1 VSARAARLTT
11 IRDWSR
17 AVAVRTQSAEEYLEA
32 IFKLQRGAE
41 PVTVKRLAVELGV
54 APPSVSEM
62 LGRLRVAGLVEEP
75 GEGRGIALTEEGNVE
90 GATLVRRHRLSER
103 FLVDYLDMP
112 WDAVHEEACKLEHV
126 LSPEVEARLAEQLG
140 NPLTCPHGHAIPAED
155 GSLVDEELR
164 PLSALE
170 PGDAA
175 VIGCI
180 TEEKSDLLRYLA
192 SLGLLPDT
200 PVAVESVAPFNG
212 PLLIRVGG
220 SQYAL
225 GREVTDKIMVR
236 G

>member
-1 VSARAARLTT
+1 MST
-11 IRDWSR
+11 
-17 AVAVRTQSAEEYLEA
+17 RTQSVEEYLEA
-32 IFKLQRGAE
+32 IFKLQRGQDS
-41 PVTVKRLAVELGV
+41 VTVTRLAAELGV

-62 LGRLRVAGLVEEP
+62 LRRLRADGLVAEP
-75 GEGRGIALTEEGNVE
+75 AEGMGITLTTDGETE
-90 GATLVRRHRLSER
+90 GAILVRRHRLSER

-140 NPLTCPHGHAIPAED
+140 NPRTCPHGHTIPGED
-155 GSLVDEELR
+155 GTLPDDDLR
-164 PLSALE
+164 PLSGLE
-170 PGDAA
+170 PGDEA

-180 TEEKSDLLRYLA
+180 AEEKSDLLRYLA

-200 PVAVESVAPFNG
+200 RVAVESVAPFNG
-212 PLLIRVGG
+212 PLLVRVGG

>member
-1 VSARAARLTT
+1 VIVST
-11 IRDWSR
+11 
-17 AVAVRTQSAEEYLEA
+17 RTQNAEEYLEA
-32 IFKLQRGAE
+32 IFKLQRGSG
-41 PVTVKRLAVELGV
+41 PVTVKRLAMALGV

-62 LGRLRVAGLVEEP
+62 LGRLRAAGLVEEP
-75 GEGRGIALTEEGNVE
+75 TEGRGISLTAQGDSE

-126 LSPEVEARLAEQLG
+126 LSPEVEARLAEHLG
-140 NPLTCPHGHAIPAED
+140 NPRTCPHGHAIPAED
-155 GSLVDEELR
+155 GTLVEEDLR
-164 PLSALE
+164 PLSGLV
-170 PGDAA
+170 PGERG

-180 TEEKSDLLRYLA
+180 TEESGELLRYLA

-200 PVAVESVAPFNG
+200 PITVESVAPFNG

-225 GREVTDKIMVR
+225 GREVTDKILVR

>member
-1 VSARAARLTT
+1 MT
-11 IRDWSR
+11 
-17 AVAVRTQSAEEYLEA
+17 
-32 IFKLQRGAE
+32 
-41 PVTVKRLAVELGV
+41 RLAVELGV
-54 APPSVSEM
+54 SPPSVSEM
-62 LGRLRVAGLVEEP
+62 LRRLRADGLVAEP
-75 GEGRGIALTEEGNVE
+75 VEGRGISLTASGETE
-90 GATLVRRHRLSER
+90 GAILVRRHRLSER

-112 WDAVHEEACKLEHV
+112 WDAVHDEACKLEHV

-140 NPLTCPHGHAIPAED
+140 NPRTCPHGHTIPGED
-155 GSLVDEELR
+155 GSLADDDLR
-164 PLSALE
+164 PLSGLE
-170 PGDAA
+170 PGDEA

-180 TEEKSDLLRYLA
+180 AEEKSDLLRYLA

-212 PLLIRVGG
+212 PLLVRVGG

>member
-1 VSARAARLTT
+1 VTT
-11 IRDWSR
+11 
-17 AVAVRTQSAEEYLEA
+17 RTQNVEEYLEA
-32 IFKLQRGAE
+32 IFKLQLGAD
-41 PVTVKRLAVELGV
+41 PVTVSRLAGELGV

-62 LGRLRVAGLVEEP
+62 VARLRSAGLVREP
-75 GEGRGIALTEEGNVE
+75 GEDRTVALTEQGAAE
-90 GATLVRRHRLSER
+90 GAALVRRHRLSER

-112 WDAVHEEACKLEHV
+112 WDAVHDEACKFEHV

-155 GSLVDEELR
+155 GSLPELEMR
-164 PLSALE
+164 PLSVLE
-170 PGDAA
+170 PGDEA

-180 TEEKSDLLRYLA
+180 AEEKGDLLRYLA

-225 GREVTDKIMVR
+225 GREVTDKILVR

>member
-1 VSARAARLTT
+1 MAT
-11 IRDWSR
+11 
-17 AVAVRTQSAEEYLEA
+17 RTQSVEEYLEA
-32 IFKLQRGAE
+32 IFKLQRGRG
-41 PVTVKRLAVELGV
+41 PVTVKRLASELAV

-62 LGRLRVAGLVEEP
+62 IGRLRAAGLVEEP
-75 GEGRGIALTEEGNVE
+75 GEERSIVLTEAGSAE
-90 GATLVRRHRLSER
+90 GASLVRRHRLSER

-112 WDAVHEEACKLEHV
+112 WDTVHEEACKFEHV

-140 NPLTCPHGHAIPAED
+140 NPLTCPHGHAIPGED

-164 PLSALE
+164 PLSGLE
-170 PGDAA
+170 PGEAA

-180 TEEKSDLLRYLA
+180 AEEKSDLLRYLA

-200 PVAVESVAPFNG
+200 PVSVESVAPFNG
-212 PLLIRVGG
+212 PLLVRVGG
-220 SQYAL
+220 AQYAL

>member
-1 VSARAARLTT
+1 VTT
-11 IRDWSR
+11 
-17 AVAVRTQSAEEYLEA
+17 RTQNAEEYLES
-32 IFKLQRGAE
+32 IFKLQLGSE
-41 PVTVKRLAVELGV
+41 PVTVKRIATELSV
-54 APPSVSEM
+54 SPPSVSEM
-62 LGRLRVAGLVEEP
+62 IGRLRAAGLVEQP
-75 GEGRGIALTEEGNVE
+75 AEGRGITLTEAGSTE
-90 GATLVRRHRLSER
+90 GAALVRRHRLSER

-140 NPLTCPHGHAIPAED
+140 NPLTCPHGHAIPGED
-155 GSLVDEELR
+155 GSLVEQDLR
-164 PLSALE
+164 PLSDLA
-170 PGDAA
+170 PGDRA

-180 TEEKSDLLRYLA
+180 AEEKGELLRYLA

-200 PVAVESVAPFNG
+200 LVAVESVAPFNG
-212 PLLIRVGG
+212 PLLVRVGG

>member
-1 VSARAARLTT
+1 MST
-11 IRDWSR
+11 
-17 AVAVRTQSAEEYLEA
+17 RTQSAEEYLEA
-32 IFKLQRGAE
+32 IFKLQRGTD
-41 PVTVKRLAVELGV
+41 PVTVKRIADELGV

-62 LGRLRVAGLVEEP
+62 LGRLRAAGLVEELR
-75 GEGRGIALTEEGNVE
+75 EGRGIKLTEAGATE
-90 GATLVRRHRLSER
+90 GAALVRRHRLSER

-140 NPLTCPHGHAIPAED
+140 NPRTCPHGHTIPGED
-155 GSLVDEELR
+155 GSLADEDLR
-164 PLSALE
+164 PLSGVD
-170 PGDAA
+170 PGHEA

-180 TEEKSDLLRYLA
+180 AEEKSELLRYLA

-200 PVAVESVAPFNG
+200 PVCVESVAPFNG
-212 PLLIRVGG
+212 PLLVRVGG

>member
-1 VSARAARLTT
+1 VTT
-11 IRDWSR
+11 
-17 AVAVRTQSAEEYLEA
+17 RTQNVEEYLEA
-32 IFKLQRGAE
+32 IFKLQLTPV
-41 PVTVKRLAVELGV
+41 PVTISRLAGELGV

-62 LGRLRVAGLVEEP
+62 VVRLRAAGLVREP
-75 GEGRGIALTEEGNVE
+75 GEDRAVVLTDVGAAE
-90 GATLVRRHRLSER
+90 GAALVRRHRLSER

-112 WDAVHEEACKLEHV
+112 WDAVHDEACKFEHV

-140 NPLTCPHGHAIPAED
+140 NPLTCPHGHAIPGED
-155 GSLVDEELR
+155 GSLPELEMR
-164 PLSALE
+164 PLSALD
-170 PGDAA
+170 PGDEA

-180 TEEKSDLLRYLA
+180 AEEKSDLLRYLA

-212 PLLIRVGG
+212 PLLVRVGG

>member
-1 VSARAARLTT
+1 MTA
-11 IRDWSR
+11 
-17 AVAVRTQSAEEYLEA
+17 RTQNAEEYLEA
-32 IFKLQRGAE
+32 IFKLQLGSD
-41 PVTVKRLAVELGV
+41 PVTVTRLAGELGV

-62 LGRLRVAGLVEEP
+62 VARLRTAGLVREP
-75 GEGRGIALTEEGNVE
+75 GQDRAIALTEEGAAE
-90 GATLVRRHRLSER
+90 GASLVRRHRLSER

-140 NPLTCPHGHAIPAED
+140 NPLTCPHGHAIPGED
-155 GSLVDEELR
+155 GSLPELELR
-164 PLSALE
+164 PLTALE
-170 PGDAA
+170 PGDEA

-180 TEEKSDLLRYLA
+180 AEEKSDLLRYLS

-212 PLLIRVGG
+212 PLLVRVGG